1 MRPLRDGG
9 RCIMKKVMV
18 IGSPG
23 AGKSTFARKLRD
35 ATGLPLFYL
44 DMIWHKPDQTNVSV
58 EEFDRRLGEIVE
70 KDQWIIDGNYQR
82 TLEVRLK
89 VCDTVFL
96 LDYPLECCFSGA
108 EARIGRKRED
118 MPWTETE
125 FEEEFRQWILDF
137 SEKQLPQIYKMLEQY
152 GEMKKLVIFHTR
164 EEADLYLQQRNF

>member
-18 IGSPG
+18 IGSPW

-96 LDYPLECCFSGA
+96 LDYPLECCLSGA
-108 EARIGRKRED
+108 EARIGRKRE
-118 MPWTETE
+118 E
-125 FEEEFRQWILDF
+125 
-137 SEKQLPQIYKMLEQY
+137 QLPQIYKMLEQY